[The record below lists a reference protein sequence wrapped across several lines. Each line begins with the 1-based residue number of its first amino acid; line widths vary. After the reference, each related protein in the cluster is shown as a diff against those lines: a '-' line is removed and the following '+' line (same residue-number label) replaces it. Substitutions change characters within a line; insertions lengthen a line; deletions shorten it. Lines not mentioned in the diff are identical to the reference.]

1 VTTDTSQD
9 KAHRDDL
16 RRPGTVERYL
26 ANRMTDAE
34 AEAFERAMLADRDLA
49 AEVELASR
57 IKSGMRELDE
67 RGEIAQQRSR
77 PERRWGLTVY
87 AMAASV
93 VAAVGLGSAGY
104 YSMQATNL
112 RGEIAELSAPQVIAL
127 RVPLLTVRGAT
138 ESTINVAIPA
148 AGLVSLSIDVGPYA
162 GQPVTITLTGPDG
175 RELLRRG
182 GLVAGSEGVEVTLL
196 AKELVAGSHEIKV
209 IPASGEPPLRYGLG
223 ATVKERIVERH

>member
-1 VTTDTSQD
+1 
-9 KAHRDDL
+9 
-16 RRPGTVERYL
+16 
-26 ANRMTDAE
+26 
-34 AEAFERAMLADRDLA
+34 
-49 AEVELASR
+49 
-57 IKSGMRELDE
+57 
-67 RGEIAQQRSR
+67 
-77 PERRWGLTVY
+77 
-87 AMAASV
+87 MAASV

-112 RGEIAELSAPQVIAL
+112 RGEIAELSAPQVVAL
-127 RVPLLTVRGAT
+127 RVPLLTMRGAT

-162 GQPVTITLTGPDG
+162 GQPVTLTLTGPDG
-175 RELLRRG
+175 RELLRRS